1 MVGRCADYRITASWA
16 VLISTPI
23 MESPAA
29 GSTEDQRFP
38 CWRTNLW
45 AVPLTNLLCSLGFS
59 ISWPFLPL
67 MMRGLGVERGLET
80 WVGNAVLVF
89 YIVSFVMNP
98 IWGGVADH
106 YGRKIMMLRAT
117 LGMGSFMV
125 LSAFAPTPLWFA
137 VLLCCVGIFNGNS
150 GAGMALIVAN
160 TPPARMGTALSLAQA
175 GSLVGQTMGPAVG
188 ALLATLVARHHW
200 LYWMSG
206 TLLLVAGALV
216 AVFVREVKQ
225 LAPGRWR
232 LQWIAPLR
240 QLLAIPRLGPLFLLG
255 FLFAVLWHGNI
266 TVMSLYTLQLV
277 SGQGSGAEAYWVGA
291 VALALA
297 IAGLIAMPLW
307 GRALDRYD
315 PGRVLAF
322 ATAAAALTHV
332 PLLFLQ
338 TPLQLTLARAL
349 FGLSAV
355 AMQPAIVRLLKEHA
369 PAGMD
374 ARAISYAT
382 SFQFIAMGF
391 APFCA
396 GLIGPALGLRA
407 YFALTIVLTV
417 AGLALWLRSAK
428 RNP

>member
-1 MVGRCADYRITASWA
+1 MQ
-16 VLISTPI
+16 
-23 MESPAA
+23 SP
-29 GSTEDQRFP
+29 GDTDDQRFP
-38 CWRTNLW
+38 HWRANLRV
-45 AVPLTNLLCSLGFS
+45 VPLSNLLCSLGFS

-117 LGMGSFMV
+117 FGMGSFMM

-137 VLLCCVGIFNGNS
+137 VLLCCVGVFNGNS

-160 TPPARMGTALSLAQA
+160 TPASRMGTALSLAQA

-188 ALLATLVARHHW
+188 AMLATLVAHHHW
-200 LYWMSG
+200 MYWVSG
-206 TLLLVAGALV
+206 GILLVAGALV

-225 LAPGRWR
+225 LAPGQWR

-240 QLLAIPRLGPLFLLG
+240 QLLAVPRLGPLFLLG

-266 TVMSLYTLQLV
+266 TVMSLYTLELV
-277 SGQGSGAEAYWVGA
+277 SAQDSGAEAYWVGA

-297 IAGLIAMPLW
+297 VSGLFAMPFW

-315 PGRVLAF
+315 SSRVLAL

-338 TPLQLTLARAL
+338 TPLELTLSRAL
-349 FGLSAV
+349 FGLSAA
-355 AMQPAIVRLLKEHA
+355 AMQPAIIRLLKEHS
-369 PAGMD
+369 PPGMD

-382 SFQFIAMGF
+382 SFQFIAMGL

-407 YFALTIVLTV
+407 YFALTIALTV
-417 AGLALWLRSAK
+417 AGLLLWLRGGQSG
-428 RNP
+428 RDR